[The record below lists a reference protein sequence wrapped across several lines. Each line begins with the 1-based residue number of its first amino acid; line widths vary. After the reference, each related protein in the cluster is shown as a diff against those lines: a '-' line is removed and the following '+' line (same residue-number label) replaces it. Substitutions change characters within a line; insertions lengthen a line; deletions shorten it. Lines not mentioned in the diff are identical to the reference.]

1 MEETLY
7 NIEIH
12 KDNMGYIGKLFSD
25 MDGIKEF
32 KNEYLDK
39 LLRDI
44 TIDMQLAL
52 EEFSNRTA
60 EYVETQE
67 IVKKD
72 LFEVIG
78 IPDSSTARL
87 HPRRHDILET
97 ALDLFGQQGY
107 QGTTMTVF
115 RFGLDFAAGK
125 GWLPHWVHSLC

>member
-12 KDNMGYIGKLFSD
+12 KGDMGYIGKLFSD

-32 KNEYLDK
+32 KNEFLDK

-60 EYVETQE
+60 EYIETQE
-67 IVKKD
+67 IVK
-72 LFEVIG
+72 
-78 IPDSSTARL
+78 
-87 HPRRHDILET
+87 
-97 ALDLFGQQGY
+97 
-107 QGTTMTVF
+107 
-115 RFGLDFAAGK
+115 
-125 GWLPHWVHSLC
+125 

>member
-12 KDNMGYIGKLFSD
+12 KDDIGYIGKLFSD

-44 TIDMQLAL
+44 TMDMQLAL

-60 EYVETQE
+60 EYMETQE
-67 IVKKD
+67 IVK
-72 LFEVIG
+72 
-78 IPDSSTARL
+78 
-87 HPRRHDILET
+87 
-97 ALDLFGQQGY
+97 
-107 QGTTMTVF
+107 
-115 RFGLDFAAGK
+115 
-125 GWLPHWVHSLC
+125 

>member
-12 KDNMGYIGKLFSD
+12 KDEGGYLGKLFSD
-25 MDGIKEF
+25 VDGVKEF

-60 EYVETQE
+60 EFTESH
-67 IVKKD
+67 K
-72 LFEVIG
+72 
-78 IPDSSTARL
+78 S
-87 HPRRHDILET
+87 
-97 ALDLFGQQGY
+97 
-107 QGTTMTVF
+107 
-115 RFGLDFAAGK
+115 RF
-125 GWLPHWVHSLC
+125 